1 MTVSKDKILEQL
13 KRVKG
18 PNLDGNIVDLGL
30 VSEILIKDGRVYF
43 SITVPAHKAAD
54 LEPLREAAQK
64 VASGVE
70 GVVAATAVLTAEA
83 GMGSGP
89 PKPAPML
96 PAATIAN
103 GSTSAAPSS
112 PAAREHPRVQAVRA
126 AGGAGDGAGARAATP
141 PPAMPPAGAAPA
153 MRAAQTIP
161 GIKHIIAVASGK
173 GGVGKSTIT
182 VNLALGL
189 QAIGLKAGILDA
201 DIYGPSQPRLL
212 GLSGAPQLNEGKKLI
227 PHQAHGIKAMSMG
240 FMVEEE
246 TPIVWR
252 GPMVVQA
259 LNQMLRDVQWG
270 DLDVLLID
278 MPPGTGDVQLTMA
291 QQAPIAGAVI
301 VSTPQDLA
309 LIDARKGL
317 AMFRKVN
324 VPVLGI
330 VENMSYFMCPKC
342 GERSDIFGH
351 GGARADAERLKVP
364 FLGEVPLHM
373 DIRSNSDAGTP
384 VTIKDPQGPHAAIFR
399 DLATSVWAELQ
410 SSQGKGMK
418 PPEMQVSDAGG
429 SLHVTFANKDICDLP
444 AELLRVMSPSAE
456 VQGHSKEQ
464 RVTVGGKR
472 NVKIKDL
479 KPVGNYA
486 VRIVFNDGHDT
497 GLFTWSYL
505 HMLGLQK
512 DKKWKEYTAE
522 LEAKG
527 LNRG

>member
-64 VASGVE
+64 VASEVA

-96 PAATIAN
+96 PSAPIGQGSNGATA
-103 GSTSAAPSS
+103 SAVK
-112 PAAREHPRVQAVRA
+112 EHPRVQAVRA
-126 AGGAGDGAGARAATP
+126 AGGAGDGAGARAATS
-141 PPAMPPAGAAPA
+141 PPAAPPASAQPA

-212 GLSGAPQLNEGKKLI
+212 GLSGAPQLSAGKKLI

-246 TPIVWR
+246 TPIDWR

-330 VENMSYFMCPKC
+330 VENMSYFTCPKC

-373 DIRSNSDAGTP
+373 DIRSNSDTGTP
-384 VTIKDPQGPHAAIFR
+384 ITIKEPKSTHAAIFR

-418 PPEMQVSDAGG
+418 PPEMQVSAGG
-429 SLHVTFANKDICDLP
+429 DNLQVTFANRDVCDLP

-456 VQGHSKEQ
+456 VQGHSKDQ

-479 KPVGNYA
+479 KPIGNYA

-512 DKKWKEYTAE
+512 DKKWNEYLAE

>member
-1 MTVSKDKILEQL
+1 MSVSKDQILEQL

-54 LEPLREAAQK
+54 LDPLRQAAQK
-64 VASGVE
+64 VVEDMPGVA
-70 GVVAATAVLTAEA
+70 GATAVLTADRGA
-83 GMGSGP
+83 GTLSTAR
-89 PKPAPML
+89 PAP
-96 PAATIAN
+96 A
-103 GSTSAAPSS
+103 AAPTR
-112 PAAREHPRVQAVRA
+112 PETGATPEHPRVQAARA
-126 AGGAGDGAGARAATP
+126 AGTNGDGAAPR
-141 PPAMPPAGAAPA
+141 PAVAQPAVPAAPQS
-153 MRAAQTIP
+153 MKAAQGVP

-173 GGVGKSTIT
+173 GGVGKSTIA
-182 VNLALGL
+182 VNLALGFK
-189 QAIGLKAGILDA
+189 ANGLKAGILDA

-212 GLSGAPQLNEGKKLI
+212 GLSGAQQKTEGKKLI
-227 PHQAHGIKAMSMG
+227 PQEAHGIKAMSMG

-259 LNQMLRDVQWG
+259 LNQMLREVMWG
-270 DLDVLLID
+270 DLDVLIID

-330 VENMSYFMCPKC
+330 IENMSYFLCPKC
-342 GERSDIFGH
+342 GDRSDIFGH

-373 DIRSNSDAGTP
+373 DIRANSDAGTP
-384 VTIKDPQGPHAAIFR
+384 ITMKNPLGPHATIFR
-399 DLATSVWAELQ
+399 ELATNVWGELQ
-410 SSQGKGMK
+410 TSLGKGMK
-418 PPEMQVSDAGG
+418 PPELRVDETGTSLQVS
-429 SLHVTFANKDICDLP
+429 FANRDVCDLP
-444 AELLRVMSPSAE
+444 AEMLRVMSPSAE

-464 RVTVGGKR
+464 RITVGGKR
-472 NVKIKDL
+472 NVKIKEL
-479 KPVGNYA
+479 RPIGNYA

-512 DKKWKEYTAE
+512 DKKWNEYLAE
-522 LEAKG
+522 LGAKG
-527 LNRG
+527 LTRD